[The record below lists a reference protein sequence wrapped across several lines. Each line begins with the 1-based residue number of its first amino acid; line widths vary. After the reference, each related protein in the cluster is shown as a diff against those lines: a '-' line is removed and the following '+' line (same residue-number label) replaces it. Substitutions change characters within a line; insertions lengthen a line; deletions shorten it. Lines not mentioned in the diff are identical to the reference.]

1 MSKLVN
7 FIIYIDKLYFK
18 EDTMNN
24 LCAILVLNSIIED
37 VIETKYNLNYEL
49 CKTSKTIVN

>member
-1 MSKLVN
+1 MN
-7 FIIYIDKLYFK
+7 FIFFIAKLKIK